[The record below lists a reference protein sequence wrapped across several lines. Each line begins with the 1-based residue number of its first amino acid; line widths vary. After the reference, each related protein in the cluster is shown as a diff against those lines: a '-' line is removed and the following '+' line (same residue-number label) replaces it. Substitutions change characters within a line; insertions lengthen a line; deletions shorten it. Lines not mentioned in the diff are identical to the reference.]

1 MEPVLRLPVILGR
14 VRYRALVAL
23 LMAVLIAG
31 ACTGTGA
38 SYVPP
43 PPPSESAARDLVNNA
58 IDLAISHDF
67 DRLCAL
73 GTPECRKVLDAT
85 GTDTV
90 PTAAPKF
97 VSVTT
102 VPNRETSPGT
112 WAPGGV
118 LFLLCG
124 LDGKN
129 QAYHSQML
137 VFENHQGSGLV
148 AEEPVFWGS
157 LTIGSAVAEPPPSRD
172 ATTTWQGCPN

>member
-1 MEPVLRLPVILGR
+1 MKLGGLRCQVLVTLLITV
-14 VRYRALVAL
+14 LVA
-23 LMAVLIAG
+23 A
-31 ACTGTGA
+31 ACAGTGGR
-38 SYVPP
+38 YTPP
-43 PPPSESAARDLVNNA
+43 PPPSQSAARDLVNNV
-58 IDLAISHDF
+58 IDLALSHDF
-67 DRLCAL
+67 DRMCAL

-90 PTAAPKF
+90 PAAAPKF

-137 VFENHQGSGLV
+137 VFVNHQGSGLV

-157 LTIGSAVAEPPPSRD
+157 LTIGSAVAEPPPSQD
-172 ATTTWQGCPN
+172 ATTTWQGCPI